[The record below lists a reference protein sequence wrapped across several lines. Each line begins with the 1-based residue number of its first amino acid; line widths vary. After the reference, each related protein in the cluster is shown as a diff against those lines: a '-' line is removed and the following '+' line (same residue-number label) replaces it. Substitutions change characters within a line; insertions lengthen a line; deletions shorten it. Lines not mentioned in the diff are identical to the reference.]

1 MQIVNT
7 GHMYQIYDDGVK
19 TFDQLPAQI
28 YTVNFSKM
36 TGFYL
41 QKFDDI
47 EITEK
52 VYGVAPEK
60 LEKVVGAFK
69 CFERSLGVILS
80 GEKGIGKSLFAKMLS
95 AKMANEG
102 YPVLIVN
109 TFIPGIADF
118 ITSIQQEVVVLFD
131 EFDKTFY
138 AKDGDS
144 MNDPQASMLTLFD
157 GLSQG
162 KKLFIVTCN
171 KLNHLNDYIVNRP
184 GRFHY
189 HFRFDYPT
197 KSEIEEYLRDKID
210 DQYFGEIEKVV
221 AFANK
226 VPLNYDCLR
235 AISFELQCGSSFED
249 AIGDLNI
256 LNIDNET
263 YNLIVCFKDGTKL
276 SQEVT
281 LDMFSDE
288 QITRWFYLE
297 DKRFSVEF
305 SALDIRYD
313 YERGGNIILGK
324 SVNFKW
330 NDSYNSYEDD
340 SEQEKAE
347 YAALKENKELD
358 FLLFRRK
365 SSKNIHYAV

>member
-28 YTVNFSKM
+28 YSVNFNKM

-60 LEKVVGAFK
+60 LEKVASAFK
-69 CFERSLGVILS
+69 CFERNLGVILS

-109 TFIPGIADF
+109 NFIPGIADF
-118 ITSIQQEVVVLFD
+118 LTSIQQEVVVLFD

-197 KSEIEEYLRDKID
+197 KVEIEEYLQDKID
-210 DQYFGEIEKVV
+210 EQYFGEIEKVIS
-221 AFANK
+221 FANK

-235 AISFELQCGSSFED
+235 AISFELQCGTSFEE
-249 AIGDLNI
+249 AISDLNI
-256 LNIDNET
+256 LNIQKEE
-263 YNLIVCFKDGTKL
+263 YNLVLMFKDGTK
-276 SQEVT
+276 VHT
-281 LDMFSDE
+281 TVCMDMFSSEEFKTWLFTDD
-288 QITRWFYLE
+288 F
-297 DKRFSVEF
+297 RFTVEF
-305 SALDIRYD
+305 NPMDVKYS
-313 YERGGNIILGK
+313 YERGGNIINADL
-324 SVNFKW
+324 VNFKW
-330 NDSYNSYEDD
+330 DDYYNDDEEDKVRYE
-340 SEQEKAE
+340 EVK
-347 YAALKENKELD
+347 KNKVLD
-358 FLLFRRK
+358 FIMLRRK
-365 SSKNIHYAV
+365 NTKGIHYAV